1 MMTNP
6 AVDRHLVELVESMTS
21 WALAEANLAHDL
33 GRPDVYLGGDGLR
46 PYVTWSDDGVV
57 RVAGRQP
64 PHLPAP
70 KLVDELIAGSHGLA
84 SVTRDPD
91 RPESY
96 ALTLPRVASLTN
108 RLDVP
113 ELLLVGHRV
122 GGHESGGQSKPAGPG
137 ECRDGDSVAKHGVTP
152 SGTGGVSTPGPRQS
166 RAHAMWAI
174 LPPLTA
180 NPKHRWHFGKR
191 NNKSFLL

>member
-113 ELLLVGHRV
+113 ELLLVGLGDAERYRGARLALGIARLGQWLRFTHAARV
-122 GGHESGGQSKPAGPG
+122 TIVDYNLLAQPVATLADLLSK
-137 ECRDGDSVAKHGVTP
+137 RRFDIV
-152 SGTGGVSTPGPRQS
+152 GVSFINVKQ
-166 RAHAMWAI
+166 I
-174 LPPLTA
+174 
-180 NPKHRWHFGKR
+180 N
-191 NNKSFLL
+191 